1 MFKFI
6 YLSVLLLSI
15 PFTSLAQSEQTDL
28 LLEETKTPSLVE
40 PLLFPFKATYS
51 ILHKSK
57 KVGTAIRELEKLT
70 DNTYRYS
77 YTTDIEWLIFDDK
90 RTEESIVTLSNNNVI
105 PQHYK
110 YIREGTGRDKFY
122 EWSYDIA
129 NNSATDIKK
138 NKTQSIEFPENIQD
152 SLSYHLQHRLNLIKN
167 AEQKNFVYP
176 VVKTSGKI
184 RDYAYEFDGKEEIML
199 PYGLIKTIKLKREIP
214 DKKKVTYAWFA
225 PDLDYLLVRLYQVKG
240 GTEQF
245 EAQLMV
251 FDSTIER
258 TIKNTT
264 EPVQ

>member
-90 RTEESIVTLSNNNVI
+90 RTEESIVTLSKNNVI

-129 NNSATDIKK
+129 NN
-138 NKTQSIEFPENIQD
+138 
-152 SLSYHLQHRLNLIKN
+152 
-167 AEQKNFVYP
+167 
-176 VVKTSGKI
+176 
-184 RDYAYEFDGKEEIML
+184 
-199 PYGLIKTIKLKREIP
+199 
-214 DKKKVTYAWFA
+214 
-225 PDLDYLLVRLYQVKG
+225 
-240 GTEQF
+240 
-245 EAQLMV
+245 
-251 FDSTIER
+251 
-258 TIKNTT
+258 
-264 EPVQ
+264 